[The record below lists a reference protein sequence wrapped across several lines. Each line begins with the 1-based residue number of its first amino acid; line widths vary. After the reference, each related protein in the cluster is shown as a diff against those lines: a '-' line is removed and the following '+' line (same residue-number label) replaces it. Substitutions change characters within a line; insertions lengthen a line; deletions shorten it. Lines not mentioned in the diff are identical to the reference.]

1 MVYLD
6 NACTTFPKPPGVAE
20 AVYRYMT
27 EAGANIG
34 RGGYESAYRVEEAV
48 YEVREGLARLFHGDA
63 GQVAFTGNVTGSL
76 NTVLKGLLRPGD
88 HVLTSS
94 VEHNA
99 VMRPLRQL
107 EGQGVEIGRIPCEK
121 DGSLRLR
128 DAENLL
134 RENTKL
140 LVLTHASNVSGTVLP
155 LKEAGAFCRRHGLLF
170 VVDSAQTAG
179 VLPLDME
186 AMQIDA
192 LCFTGHKGLLGPQGV
207 GGFLLRKGLG
217 EKMEPLLA
225 GGTGSLSH
233 LERMPEFL
241 PDRFEA
247 GTLNLP
253 GILGLGAALEFL
265 EKTGLAAI
273 EERERALTARLL
285 RGLLPLEEEG
295 LLTIA
300 GKRGTE
306 GRVAVVSV
314 GTPGRDPAAVAD
326 RLSRD
331 YCVETRVGL
340 HCAPAAHRTLGT
352 YPTGAIRFS
361 PGFFTKDGEIDEA
374 VAALGEVLHGA

>member
-1 MVYLD
+1 MIYLD

-107 EGQGVEIGRIPCEK
+107 EGQGVEIGLIPCEK

-134 RENTKL
+134 QENTKL

-217 EKMEPLLA
+217 ERMEPLIA

-253 GILGLGAALEFL
+253 GILGLGAALRFL
-265 EKTGLAAI
+265 EETGLAAI
-273 EERERALTARLL
+273 RERELTARLL

-306 GRVAVVSV
+306 GRVAVVSIT
-314 GTPGRDPAAVAD
+314 TPGRDPADVAD

-331 YCVETRVGL
+331 YGVETRVGL
-340 HCAPAAHRTLGT
+340 HCAPAAHKTLGT

>member
-1 MVYLD
+1 MIYLD
-6 NACTTFPKPPGVAE
+6 NACTTFPKPEGVAE

-27 EAGANIG
+27 ESGASVN
-34 RGGYESAYRVEEAV
+34 RGGYERAYQVEEAV
-48 YEVREGLARLFHGDA
+48 YEVRERLARLFHGES

-107 EGQGVEIGRIPCEK
+107 ERRGISVSRIPCGP

-186 AMQIDA
+186 EMQIDA
-192 LCFTGHKGLLGPQGV
+192 LCFTGHKGAPGAPGRGRVPASEGP
-207 GGFLLRKGLG
+207 GGEDGAADRRGHRQ
-217 EKMEPLLA
+217 PQPSRA
-225 GGTGSLSH
+225 GCRSFCPTGS
-233 LERMPEFL
+233 R
-241 PDRFEA
+241 
-247 GTLNLP
+247 
-253 GILGLGAALEFL
+253 
-265 EKTGLAAI
+265 
-273 EERERALTARLL
+273 
-285 RGLLPLEEEG
+285 RG
-295 LLTIA
+295 
-300 GKRGTE
+300 R
-306 GRVAVVSV
+306 
-314 GTPGRDPAAVAD
+314 
-326 RLSRD
+326 
-331 YCVETRVGL
+331 
-340 HCAPAAHRTLGT
+340 
-352 YPTGAIRFS
+352 
-361 PGFFTKDGEIDEA
+361 
-374 VAALGEVLHGA
+374 